1 MLDAKQ
7 TDTRCEK
14 KADKAEKAEKAEK
27 AHKDKRLR
35 AF

>member
-14 KADKAEKAEKAEK
+14 KADKAEKAEKA
-27 AHKDKRLR
+27 HKDKRLR